1 MRCSLVDGLG
11 IGLGVDVG
19 VRRLVWVLRAAAAG
33 LWWECGGRGG
43 VWECGYVVVWDGDG
57 RGRWGGGEAGRRVES
72 VGVWRGDVCLSVGQG
87 GEGRREGRGFWD
99 GVCGMRVFCVCCG
112 GLVWL
117 SRDEEGCWML
127 VRPTDR

>member
-57 RGRWGGGEAGRRVES
+57 RGRWGGGEAGRRGGGWS
-72 VGVWRGDVCLSVGQG
+72 RWGCGGGMSVCLSDRGERG
-87 GEGRREGRGFWD
+87 GERGGD
-99 GVCGMRVFCVCCG
+99 SGTGSVGCVCFASVVEDLS
-112 GLVWL
+112 GLVVMR
-117 SRDEEGCWML
+117 RDVGC
-127 VRPTDR
+127 

>member
-43 VWECGYVVVWDGDG
+43 EWECGYVVVWDGDG
-57 RGRWGGGEAGRRVES
+57 RGEMGRRGGGEAGG
-72 VGVWRGDVCLSVGQG
+72 VGGGVAGGCLSVCRTGG
-87 GEGRREGRGFWD
+87 RGEERGEGILGRGLWD
-99 GVCGMRVFCVCCG
+99 ACVLRLLWRTC
-112 GLVWL
+112 LA
-117 SRDEEGCWML
+117 
-127 VRPTDR
+127 